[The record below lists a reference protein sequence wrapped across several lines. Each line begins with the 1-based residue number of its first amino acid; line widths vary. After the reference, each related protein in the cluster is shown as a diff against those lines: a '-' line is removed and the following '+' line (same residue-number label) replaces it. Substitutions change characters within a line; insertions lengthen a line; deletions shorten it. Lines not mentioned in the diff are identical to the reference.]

1 MSIKKKLRI
10 QFVSVI
16 ILAIFT
22 GLIAY
27 PKAVKF
33 IPSLYKI
40 LEKPKIN
47 LGLDLQGGYRLE
59 YAVDTSK
66 VTKDKRVDA
75 LQAAQDVLERKVNAT
90 GTSEALIQSI
100 PGDHPRI
107 TVEYPG
113 AKNADELKKLI
124 KETPFL
130 EFKEEMTSEEQSVEK
145 KKFEEML
152 KPGNDK
158 IKAQAEDILKQVEN
172 KDTDFSEL
180 AKKYSQ
186 DPGSKDNGGNL
197 GFVKK
202 GQFVPKFDKVL
213 FSDNFKTGEIYPKLV
228 ESEFGWHI
236 IKKLGEKGDG
246 DNKEIHAQHILFVK
260 QTPDL
265 FGEDWKY
272 KATNLT
278 GKNLKNVEV
287 GFEQQGL
294 STPKIIFELDSEG
307 AKLFAD
313 ISKRN
318 IGRRVA
324 IYLDHKLLTA
334 PTIQTEITN
343 GKAEIT
349 GSYTIEEAKDL
360 KRKLNEGALPVPI
373 KLVSQQSVGASL
385 GKLSLEKSLKAGAM
399 GLLLVGIFMILYYR
413 FLGVV
418 AVIGL
423 LIYSAML
430 ISIFKLSGT
439 LSSWPITLTLS
450 GIAGFI
456 LSIGM
461 AIDANVLIFERI
473 REELK
478 EGRRLEAA
486 VDEGFRRAWPSIRD
500 GNYSTLITSV
510 ILVFVGTGFIKG
522 FAVVLIIGVLLS
534 MFSAIVL
541 VKIMLQF
548 LLGDWLEKRIW
559 LIKK

>member
-1 MSIKKKLRI
+1 MSIKNKLRI
-10 QFVSVI
+10 QFISVI
-16 ILAIFT
+16 ILAIIV
-22 GLIAY
+22 GLVAY
-27 PKAVKF
+27 PQTVKF
-33 IPSLYKI
+33 IPSLYNF

-66 VTKDKRVDA
+66 ISKDKRADA

-107 TVEYPG
+107 IVEYPG

-130 EFKEEMTSEEQSVEK
+130 EFKEEMTPEEQSVEK

-158 IKAQAEDILKQVEN
+158 TKAQADDILKQAEN
-172 KDTDFSEL
+172 NDVDFSKL

-186 DPGSKDNGGNL
+186 DPGSKDNGGDL
-197 GFVKK
+197 GFAKK
-202 GQFVPKFDKVL
+202 GQFVPEFDKVL
-213 FSDNFKTGEIYPKLV
+213 FDKNFKNGEVYPELV
-228 ESEFGWHI
+228 ESNFGWHI
-236 IKKLGEKGDG
+236 IKKIEERGEG
-246 DNKEIHAQHILFVK
+246 DNREVHAKHILFVK

-272 KATNLT
+272 KSTDLT

-294 STPKIIFELDSEG
+294 STPKIIFELDSAG

-349 GSYTIEEAKDL
+349 GNYTIEEAKDL

-413 FLGVV
+413 FLGII

-423 LIYSAML
+423 LIYSAMM

-461 AIDANVLIFERI
+461 AIDANILIFERI
-473 REELK
+473 KEELK
-478 EGRRLEAA
+478 NGRRLESAI
-486 VDEGFRRAWPSIRD
+486 DEGFRRAWPSIRD

-522 FAVVLIIGVLLS
+522 FAVILIIGVLLS

-541 VKIMLQF
+541 VKIILQF
-548 LLGDWLEKRIW
+548 LVGDWLEKRMW